1 MEQNMM
7 KREIIR
13 AELEETGKN
22 FHQLLDSLSNEDLRR
37 KGVNSAWTI
46 GELLVHII
54 YWLNYTPRVV
64 KMLRKGT
71 GIRNVP
77 LFLFDWANIWLTRFA
92 ARKVTVRSIRLRYD
106 AAHDVTLR
114 ALDGI
119 RDDEWGK
126 SATFIKG
133 EVSTM
138 ESIFHSIRSHFEEH
152 AVQIRESL
160 GRD

>member
-1 MEQNMM
+1 
-7 KREIIR
+7 
-13 AELEETGKN
+13 
-22 FHQLLDSLSNEDLRR
+22 
-37 KGVNSAWTI
+37 
-46 GELLVHII
+46 
-54 YWLNYTPRVV
+54 
-64 KMLRKGT
+64 MLRKGT

-92 ARKVTVRSIRLRYD
+92 ARKLTVRSIGLRYD

-114 ALDGI
+114 VLEGVG
-119 RDDEWGK
+119 DDEWGK

-152 AVQIRESL
+152 AVQIRQSL
-160 GRD
+160 GHD

>member
-1 MEQNMM
+1 MT
-7 KREIIR
+7 KREAIR
-13 AELEETGKN
+13 AELEETRKN

-37 KGVNSAWTI
+37 KSINARWTI
-46 GELLVHII
+46 GELLVHVI
-54 YWLNYTPRVV
+54 YWLDYTPRIVE
-64 KMLRKGT
+64 MLRKGT

-77 LFLFDWANIWLTRFA
+77 VLLFDLANIWLTRFA
-92 ARKVTVRSIRLRYD
+92 ARKVTVRSIGLRYD
-106 AAHDVTLR
+106 EAHDVTLR
-114 ALDGI
+114 ALDGV

-160 GRD
+160 GHD